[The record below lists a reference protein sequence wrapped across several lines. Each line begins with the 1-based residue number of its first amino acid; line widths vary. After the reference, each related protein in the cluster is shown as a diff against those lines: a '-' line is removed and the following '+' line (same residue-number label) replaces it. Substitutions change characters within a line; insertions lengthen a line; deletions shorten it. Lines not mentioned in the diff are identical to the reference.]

1 MKILVIDGQGGGL
14 GKQLVAA
21 LSARCPQAQLTAVG
35 TNSLAASAMRKAG
48 ADMKE
53 LKEVNRQAANIA
65 LPAVRHPA
73 PRGKHGRLASSIR
86 VGATQAAG
94 VIRAGRKS
102 VPYAGVINY
111 GWPARRIKPRLF
123 VNNGVASTEGAWQR
137 VYRQFIDKT
146 LNEVKGA

>member
-1 MKILVIDGQGGGL
+1 MADKAAYVVGQ
-14 GKQLVAA
+14 KRFV
-21 LSARCPQAQLTAVG
+21 ST
-35 TNSLAASAMRKAG
+35 MRKAG

-65 LPAVRHPA
+65 LPAVRA
-73 PRGKHGRLASSIR
+73 
-86 VGATQAAG
+86 GATQKAG
-94 VIRAGRKS
+94 VIRAGRKN

-137 VYRQFIDKT
+137 LYKQFIDRT
-146 LNEVKGA
+146 MSQVKGA

>member
-1 MKILVIDGQGGGL
+1 MAAKAAYVVGQ
-14 GKQLVAA
+14 KRFVQ
-21 LSARCPQAQLTAVG
+21 T
-35 TNSLAASAMRKAG
+35 MRKAG

-53 LKEVNRQAANIA
+53 LKDVNRQAADIA
-65 LPAVRHPA
+65 LPSVRSLA
-73 PRGKHGRLASSIR
+73 PRGKTGRLVSSVR
-86 VGATQAAG
+86 AGATQKAG

-137 VYRQFIDKT
+137 LYKQFIDRT
-146 LNEVKGA
+146 MSQVKGA

>member
-1 MKILVIDGQGGGL
+1 MAAKAAYVVGQ
-14 GKQLVAA
+14 KRFVQ
-21 LSARCPQAQLTAVG
+21 T
-35 TNSLAASAMRKAG
+35 MRKAG
-48 ADMKE
+48 ANMKE

-65 LPAVRHPA
+65 LPAVRSLA
-73 PRGKHGRLASSIR
+73 PRGKTGRLASSVR
-86 VGATQAAG
+86 AGATQKAG

-137 VYRQFIDKT
+137 LYKQFIDRT
-146 LNEVKGA
+146 MSQVKGA

>member
-1 MKILVIDGQGGGL
+1 MAAKAAYVVGQ
-14 GKQLVAA
+14 KRFVQ
-21 LSARCPQAQLTAVG
+21 T
-35 TNSLAASAMRKAG
+35 MRKAG

-53 LKEVNRQAANIA
+53 LKDVNRQAADIA
-65 LPAVRHPA
+65 LPAVRSLA
-73 PRGKHGRLASSIR
+73 PRGKTGRLASSVR
-86 VGATQAAG
+86 AGATQKAG

-137 VYRQFIDKT
+137 LYKQFIDRT
-146 LNEVKGA
+146 MSQVKGA

>member
-1 MKILVIDGQGGGL
+1 MAATAAYVVGQ
-14 GKQLVAA
+14 KRFV
-21 LSARCPQAQLTAVG
+21 ST
-35 TNSLAASAMRKAG
+35 MRKAG

-65 LPAVRHPA
+65 LPAVRNLA
-73 PRGKHGRLASSIR
+73 PRGKNGRLASSIR
-86 VGATQAAG
+86 VGATQKAG
-94 VIRAGRKS
+94 VIRAGSKS